1 MNRILKAA
9 TAAALLAGGATFA
22 IAQTSTTAP
31 PGAPAASK
39 VEPGAPTQG
48 SDPKASPSAVGSR
61 PIGPP
66 ADTATP
72 APANNPTGVSKE
84 KQKSEA
90 NDPQAGGKKN

>member
-9 TAAALLAGGATFA
+9 AAAALLAGGATFA

-48 SDPKASPSAVGSR
+48 TDTKATPPAVGSR

-66 ADTATP
+66 IDTA
-72 APANNPTGVSKE
+72 APAAGNNPTGVSKE